1 MLVLYNLRFGL
12 YHSLT
17 NRLAE
22 GLLSAG
28 TILVTGGSA
37 QGRHKPCPRGVQSE
51 PTGGRYQRQS
61 QQKKELDSH
70 LTGRVEN
77 GPGSRVEVHL
87 VEGRGV
93 SAKCQRTHEDHPS
106 CSVPSV
112 CVYTCSWCRRIRR
125 TPYRAVVRS
134 RLPLQFP
141 GSQSLTAWSHE
152 LLTGRLLTADLSS
165 TSWPCHIDSP

>member
-1 MLVLYNLRFGL
+1 MRGAGGFLFIETTVLVLYNLRFGL

-28 TILVTGGSA
+28 TILVT
-37 QGRHKPCPRGVQSE
+37 QGEVHRAGTSLVLPRGVRSE

-61 QQKKELDSH
+61 QQKGELDSH

-77 GPGSRVEVHL
+77 GPGSRVEAHL

-93 SAKCQRTHEDHPS
+93 SARCQRAHEEPPS
-106 CSVPSV
+106 CSIASV
-112 CVYTCSWCRRIRR
+112 CGCVYTCSWCRRAR
-125 TPYRAVVRS
+125 THYKVLVRS
-134 RLPLQFP
+134 QLPLQFP
-141 GSQSLTAWSHE
+141 GSQSLTLPEATSC
-152 LLTGRLLTADLSS
+152 LQADF
-165 TSWPCHIDSP
+165 